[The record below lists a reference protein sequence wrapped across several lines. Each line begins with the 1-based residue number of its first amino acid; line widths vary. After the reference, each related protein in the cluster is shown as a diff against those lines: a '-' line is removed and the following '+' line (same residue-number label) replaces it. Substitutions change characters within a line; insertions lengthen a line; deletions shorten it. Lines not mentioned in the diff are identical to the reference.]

1 MWPRNARHNAYT
13 GAQLRRGPK
22 PSKTFRLCSRR
33 PENEDLPSGIVD
45 PSAKGTSADARLRR
59 HRFARGLYRLQA
71 LHRPRGFR
79 SNSRRVARLQP
90 TTRGPAAQL
99 RGFPG
104 TRTVGPEIAFLD
116 KASGGLVYR
125 VHARDLHLLRGPK
138 DDGSAVHFRIT
149 IDGAS
154 PGDNHGTDVSA
165 DGSGVVLE
173 QRLYQLVR
181 QSRKI
186 GPPHLRDRISRSW
199 RSRLFVHLW
208 LRCRA
213 CLAAGRRVHSI
224 PNESAER
231 ARDIIAACGPP
242 SRRWRG

>member
-1 MWPRNARHNAYT
+1 MPDTTPIREHNFGEGPNRAKHSGYAHKEA
-13 GAQLRRGPK
+13 GKRGP
-22 PSKTFRLCSRR
+22 TI
-33 PENEDLPSGIVD
+33 GIVD
-45 PSAKGTSADARLRR
+45 PSAKGTSADADYDDIDSPETYIGYK
-59 HRFARGLYRLQA
+59 RFIDPEGSGPIHDVSHDYNP
-71 LHRPRGFR
+71 PREDLPH
-79 SNSRRVARLQP
+79 NSW
-90 TTRGPAAQL
+90 
-99 RGFPG
+99 GFPG
-104 TRTVGPEIAFLD
+104 TWTVGPEIAFLD

-213 CLAAGRRVHSI
+213 RLAAGRRVHSI

-231 ARDIIAACGPP
+231 VRDIVAACGPP

>member
-1 MWPRNARHNAYT
+1 MPDTTPIREHNFGEGPNRAKHSGYAQGGRETRTYHRESSIHRRKGPAPTPDYDDIDSPETSIGYKRFIDPEGSGPIHDVSHDYNPPR
-13 GAQLRRGPK
+13 
-22 PSKTFRLCSRR
+22 
-33 PENEDLPSGIVD
+33 EDLP
-45 PSAKGTSADARLRR
+45 
-59 HRFARGLYRLQA
+59 Y
-71 LHRPRGFR
+71 
-79 SNSRRVARLQP
+79 NSW
-90 TTRGPAAQL
+90 
-99 RGFPG
+99 GFPG
-104 TRTVGPEIAFLD
+104 TWTVGPEIAFLD

-165 DGSGVVLE
+165 DGYGVVLE

-199 RSRLFVHLW
+199 GSRPFVHLW

-213 CLAAGRRVHSI
+213 RLAAGRRVHSI

>member
-1 MWPRNARHNAYT
+1 MPDTTPIREHNFGEGPNRAKHSGY
-13 GAQLRRGPK
+13 AQGGRETRTYHRESSIRRRKGPA
-22 PSKTFRLCSRR
+22 PTPTTTTSIRQR
-33 PENEDLPSGIVD
+33 PI
-45 PSAKGTSADARLRR
+45 SATSASSTPRVQVQFTTCRTTTTHHARICRTTPGASR
-59 HRFARGLYRLQA
+59 ERGR
-71 LHRPRGFR
+71 
-79 SNSRRVARLQP
+79 
-90 TTRGPAAQL
+90 
-99 RGFPG
+99 
-104 TRTVGPEIAFLD
+104 VGPEIAFLD

-149 IDGAS
+149 S

-213 CLAAGRRVHSI
+213 RLAAGRRVHSI

-231 ARDIIAACGPP
+231 VRDIVAACGPP

>member
-1 MWPRNARHNAYT
+1 MPDTTPIREHNFGEGPNRAKHSGYAHKEA
-13 GAQLRRGPK
+13 GKRGP
-22 PSKTFRLCSRR
+22 TI
-33 PENEDLPSGIVD
+33 GIVD
-45 PSAKGTSADARLRR
+45 PSAKGTSADADYDDIDSPETYIGYK
-59 HRFARGLYRLQA
+59 RFIDPEGSGPIHDVSHDYNP
-71 LHRPRGFR
+71 PREDLPH
-79 SNSRRVARLQP
+79 NSW
-90 TTRGPAAQL
+90 
-99 RGFPG
+99 GFPG
-104 TRTVGPEIAFLD
+104 TWTVGPEIAFLD

-149 IDGAS
+149 S

-213 CLAAGRRVHSI
+213 RLAAGRRVHSI

-231 ARDIIAACGPP
+231 VRDIVAACGPP

>member
-1 MWPRNARHNAYT
+1 MEA
-13 GAQLRRGPK
+13 GKRGP
-22 PSKTFRLCSRR
+22 TI
-33 PENEDLPSGIVD
+33 GIVD
-45 PSAKGTSADARLRR
+45 PSAKGTSADADYDDIDSPETYIGYK
-59 HRFARGLYRLQA
+59 RFIDPEGSGPIHDVSHDYNP
-71 LHRPRGFR
+71 PREDLPH
-79 SNSRRVARLQP
+79 NSW
-90 TTRGPAAQL
+90 
-99 RGFPG
+99 GFPG
-104 TRTVGPEIAFLD
+104 TWTVGPEIAFLD

-165 DGSGVVLE
+165 DGYGVVLE

-213 CLAAGRRVHSI
+213 RLAAGRRVHSI

-231 ARDIIAACGPP
+231 ARDIVAACGPP

>member
-1 MWPRNARHNAYT
+1 MPDTTPIREHNFGEGPNRAKHSGYAHKEA
-13 GAQLRRGPK
+13 GKRGP
-22 PSKTFRLCSRR
+22 TI
-33 PENEDLPSGIVD
+33 GIVD
-45 PSAKGTSADARLRR
+45 PSAKGTSADADYDDIDSPETYIGYK
-59 HRFARGLYRLQA
+59 RFIDPEGSGPIHDVSHDYNP
-71 LHRPRGFR
+71 PREDLPH
-79 SNSRRVARLQP
+79 NSW
-90 TTRGPAAQL
+90 
-99 RGFPG
+99 GFPG
-104 TRTVGPEIAFLD
+104 RTVGPEIAFLD

-213 CLAAGRRVHSI
+213 RLAAGRRVHSI

>member
-1 MWPRNARHNAYT
+1 MPDTTPIREHNFGEGPNRAKHSGYAHKEA
-13 GAQLRRGPK
+13 GKRGP
-22 PSKTFRLCSRR
+22 TI
-33 PENEDLPSGIVD
+33 GIVD
-45 PSAKGTSADARLRR
+45 PSAKGTSADADYDDIDSPETYIGYK
-59 HRFARGLYRLQA
+59 RFIDPEGSGPIHDVSHDYNP
-71 LHRPRGFR
+71 PREDLPY
-79 SNSRRVARLQP
+79 NSW
-90 TTRGPAAQL
+90 
-99 RGFPG
+99 GFPG
-104 TRTVGPEIAFLD
+104 TWTVGPEIAFLD

-165 DGSGVVLE
+165 DGYGVVLE

-181 QSRKI
+181 QSGKI

-199 RSRLFVHLW
+199 GSRLFVHLW

-213 CLAAGRRVHSI
+213 RLAAGRRVHSI

-231 ARDIIAACGPP
+231 VRDIVAACGPP